1 MAKVKAHPGERPQML
16 IDGVDFQFLV
26 AFEEDP
32 IVVEPALIGLGSFR
46 RD

>member
-1 MAKVKAHPGERPQML
+1 ML
-16 IDGVDFQFLV
+16 IDGVDFQHLV
-26 AFEEDP
+26 VFDVNP